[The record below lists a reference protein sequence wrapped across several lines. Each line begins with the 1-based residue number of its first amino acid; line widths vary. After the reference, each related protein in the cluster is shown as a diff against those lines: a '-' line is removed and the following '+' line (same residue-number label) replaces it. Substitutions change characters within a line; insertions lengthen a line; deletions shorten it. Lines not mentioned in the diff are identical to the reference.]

1 MAMCRRLRGGALRS
15 DKQGLIGLCCWPV
28 SIFPVTRFLG
38 RIRFKPGRDLLRW
51 YCPSREVGI
60 DGAGGDDQSAIE
72 FGSRE
77 IPGFRFGFKRLG

>member
-1 MAMCRRLRGGALRS
+1 
-15 DKQGLIGLCCWPV
+15 
-28 SIFPVTRFLG
+28 
-38 RIRFKPGRDLLRW
+38 
-51 YCPSREVGI
+51 VGI